1 MTLRDVIG
9 PDSFLVKRASDRR
22 CRWLLQDPLL
32 RDSLAGPSLPIL
44 GGNPSLCSVF
54 SVTPRVR
61 RLMERAGVI
70 LPDHVHTFRDGAEHR
85 ALLARLH
92 EEWPGTFCVQQ
103 VHPPDEIRADRY
115 LVPPDV
121 LSWLNDKSN
130 LEALAGAADVP
141 RRRVEPAAWLFSD
154 AAARELPFVAKVVT
168 DESTGGGH
176 AVAVCDDDAGLA
188 AARTRFHDA
197 QMLVVEE
204 RLSIERSFCL
214 NFAVHLSG
222 AVTYLGAAEE
232 VVAPNGRH
240 LGNWLDDRGLPP
252 ESIAACTQAM
262 QRAAARGYAGFAG
275 VDLALTRD
283 GRALLLDLNF
293 RFNASTVPLLILDS
307 VRATNPRPVIRTRR
321 WPLPGTLDELEPH
334 LERAIDAGELIPLSI
349 YDHPERAI
357 VSGLF
362 LGDTRDEVDPE
373 RWRPA
378 G

>member
-9 PDSFLVKRASDRR
+9 PDSLLVMRASDRR

-32 RDSLAGPSLPIL
+32 RDSLAGPSLSIL
-44 GGNPSLCSVF
+44 GGTPSLCSVY
-54 SVTPRVR
+54 SVTARVR
-61 RLMERAGVI
+61 RLMERAGLI
-70 LPDHVHTFRDGAEHR
+70 LPDDVYTFRDGADHR
-85 ALLARLH
+85 QWLARLH
-92 EEWPGTFCVQQ
+92 EEWPGNFWVQQ
-103 VHPPDEIRADRY
+103 VHPPDEIRSDRY

-121 LSWLNDKSN
+121 LSWLNDKAN
-130 LEALAGAADVP
+130 LEALAGTADVP
-141 RRRVEPAAWLFSD
+141 RRRLEPAAWLFGGD
-154 AAARELPFVAKVVT
+154 AVRELPFVTKVVT

-176 AVAVCDDDAGLA
+176 AVAVCDDEAGLA

-197 QMLVVEE
+197 QTLVVEE

-252 ESIAACTQAM
+252 ESVAACTEVM

-275 VDLALTRD
+275 IDVALTRD
-283 GRALLLDLNF
+283 GRTLLLDLNF
-293 RFNASTVPLLILDS
+293 RFNASTVPLLMLDS
-307 VRATNPRPVIRTRR
+307 IRATNPRPVIRTRR
-321 WPLPGTLDELEPH
+321 WQLPGTVADVQPQ

-349 YDHPERAI
+349 YDHPEKAI

-362 LGDTRDEVDPE
+362 LGETRAELE
-373 RWRPA
+373 ARSR
-378 G
+378 